1 MKNRALVIEAPE
13 GRETGV
19 GGSYVFALDDGV
31 GSSTSSCSYPTIP
44 AGRWHGL
51 VLAARDDPHHNGVE
65 ANAPTCDEWEAM
77 L

>member
-1 MKNRALVIEAPE
+1 
-13 GRETGV
+13 
-19 GGSYVFALDDGV
+19 VFALDDGV